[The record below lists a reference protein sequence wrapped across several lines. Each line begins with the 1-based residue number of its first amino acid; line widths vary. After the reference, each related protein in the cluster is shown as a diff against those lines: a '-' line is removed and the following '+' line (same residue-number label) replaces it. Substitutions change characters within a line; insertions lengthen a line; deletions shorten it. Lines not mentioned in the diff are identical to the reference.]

1 MRYLKKVIGID
12 ISKDSFVIRF
22 GTLNNELQ
30 QKIGE
35 AFTFSNDLKGFKK
48 FSNTLSKIPAYQD
61 NVDTPCWFV
70 MEATGVYYE
79 NLAYFLISKKHLVS
93 VLLPNKTKY
102 FFKTLNIKSK
112 TDKLDASALAQF
124 GLEKQVP
131 AWTPPSGL
139 MKDIKELTREYH
151 NLVVMSTQ
159 IKNKIHAKEYSYQ
172 ASKDNVKRL
181 VQQLNLLKKQITQV
195 KKQLENLVRS
205 DEDLSN
211 RINNIM
217 TAKGLGFLTVITIV
231 GETNGFVLIKN
242 IKQLTSYAGY
252 DVVQNQSGKF
262 SGKTKIS
269 KKGNKFIRNALYFP
283 ALAAVRCD
291 DKFKEFYKRLCIKKV
306 YKKIAIVAVSRK
318 LLALIYTLWKKNEV
332 YNPNYKNAI
341 CS

>member
-1 MRYLKKVIGID
+1 MKYLKKVIGID

-22 GTLNNELQ
+22 GTLNTELQ

-35 AFTFSNDLKGFKK
+35 AYTFSNDLKGFKK
-48 FSNTLSKIPAYQD
+48 FLNSLNKIPGYQD
-61 NVDTPCWFV
+61 NDNTNCWFI

-79 NLAYFLISKKHLVS
+79 NLAYFLKNNKYLVS

-131 AWTPPSGL
+131 DWTPPSIL

-159 IKNKIHAKEYSYQ
+159 IKNKMHAKKHSYQ
-172 ASKDNVKRL
+172 PSNENMKRL
-181 VQQLNLLKKQITQV
+181 RQQLNLIKKQITQV
-195 KKQLENLVRS
+195 KEQLETLVKS

-211 RINNIM
+211 RINKII

-231 GETNGFVLIKN
+231 SETNGFVLVKN
-242 IKQLTSYAGY
+242 IKQLTSYAGF
-252 DVVQNQSGKF
+252 DVIQNQSGNF
-262 SGKTKIS
+262 TGKTKIS

-318 LLALIYTLWKKNEV
+318 LLTLIYTLWKKNEE
-332 YNPNYKNAI
+332 YIPNYKPA
-341 CS
+341 

>member
-1 MRYLKKVIGID
+1 MKYLKKVVGID

-22 GTLNNELQ
+22 GTLNDELQ
-30 QKIGE
+30 QKIGD
-35 AFTFSNDLKGFKK
+35 AHTFSNDLKGFKK
-48 FSNTLSKIPAYQD
+48 FINTLSKIPVYQENLD
-61 NVDTPCWFV
+61 NPCWFI
-70 MEATGVYYE
+70 MEATGIYYE
-79 NLAYFLISKKHLVS
+79 NLAYFLYHNKYLVS

-102 FFKTLNIKSK
+102 FFKTLNNKSK
-112 TDKLDASALAQF
+112 TDKLDAFGLAQF

-131 AWTPPSGL
+131 AWTPPSVI

-159 IKNKIHAKEYSYQ
+159 IKNKIHAKKYSFQ
-172 ASKDNVKRL
+172 PSKENVKRL
-181 VQQLNLLKKQITQV
+181 TQQLNLLKKQITQV

-205 DEDLSN
+205 DEDLFK

-217 TAKGLGFLTVITIV
+217 TAKGLGFLTAVTV
-231 GETNGFVLIKN
+231 VSETNGFALIKS

-252 DVVQNQSGKF
+252 DIVQNQSGNF

-291 DKFKEFYKRLCIKKV
+291 DKFKELYTRLCIKKV
-306 YKKIAIVAVSRK
+306 YKKIALVVVSRK
-318 LLALIYTLWKKNEV
+318 LLTLIYTLWKKNEP
-332 YNPNYKNAI
+332 YNPNYKIVN